1 MDPWTT
7 RTYIRAAF
15 AGVLAALT
23 AAGTALVGD
32 QSIDPSEGV
41 TIAIAALSA
50 AGVWLGFGALPNT
63 QIEPFYGTQS
73 DAPVVVPD
81 PPADPEPANG

>member
-7 RTYIRAAF
+7 RTYLRAVF

-32 QSIDPSEGV
+32 SSITANEGV
-41 TIAIAALSA
+41 TIAIAALTA
-50 AGVWLGFGALPNT
+50 AGAWLGFGALPNT
-63 QIEPFYGTQS
+63 KIEPFYGAQ
-73 DAPVVVPD
+73 DKDPVAVPEPPAAPEPD
-81 PPADPEPANG
+81 PA